1 MSSLDLDNNP
11 YYIISIPM
19 TNLVNKYEDAK
30 RQRAIFP
37 VKPGLEVKVTSRIRE
52 GGKERNQVF
61 EGLVV
66 ATHGAGNG
74 KTFTVRR
81 VVGGI
86 GVERI
91 FPMYSPLITNVEITG
106 ATKVR
111 KSKLNYLRESNVKR
125 RRKEDQ
131 KALQK
136 ALGEVEAQR
145 KAVEKAKKEAEEKAA
160 AEAATKEEKT
170 ETSSETK

>member
-1 MSSLDLDNNP
+1 MSNA

-19 TNLVNKYEDAK
+19 TNLVNKYEDSK

-37 VKPGLEVKVTSRIRE
+37 VKPGLEVRITSIVRE
-52 GGKERNQVF
+52 GSKERNQVF

-111 KSKLNYLRESNVKR
+111 KSKLNYLRVSNVKR

-136 ALGEVEAQR
+136 ALGEIDAQR
-145 KAVEKAKKEAEEKAA
+145 KAAEKAKKEAEEKELEAKKA
-160 AEAATKEEKT
+160 AEEKVAEKQ
-170 ETSSETK
+170 ETPSEAK